1 MENVTLTDLI
11 DASILQKIQDA
22 FAKYTNMAALI
33 TDADGVPVTKGSNFS
48 RFCTELVRK
57 SELGCKKCEAC
68 DREGAVATWK
78 SGRPTVY
85 KCHAGLIDYAAPIML
100 QGRVIGSFIGG
111 QVRVSEIDEEQMRAI
126 ARKYSIDEEEYIKA
140 SRETSII
147 SMNDIERAAQFLAE
161 MSETLSD
168 MAYKNYLALSQSK
181 RLERAARSQ
190 TNFIMSLST
199 EVHQSISR
207 WTDNIKNVFESD
219 DTDKIREIMKKL
231 MIQSKELGAA
241 VSSTVDY
248 MHMVGGD
255 FELSENIY
263 SIKDLADKS
272 VSAFENAVRE
282 KGNTINIDIDKNM
295 PARLCGDSGRIAQV
309 LNKLIENAVRFTW
322 NGQIN
327 VKVACRKGLYADM
340 LIIKV
345 KDNGVGLSPEDLENV
360 RLYLCDS
367 IDSATKNND
376 VLVPGFSIIGFLVRQ
391 LGGTINVNSKMGEG
405 TEFSVQF
412 PQLTVTGE
420 INDEIK
426 S

>member
-11 DASILQKIQDA
+11 DASILQKIQNA
-22 FAKYTNMAALI
+22 FAKYTNMSSLI
-33 TDADGVPVTKGSNFS
+33 TDANGVPVTKGSNFS

-57 SELGCKKCEAC
+57 SELGCKMCEAC
-68 DREGAVATWK
+68 DKNGAVEALK

-85 KCHAGLIDYAAPIML
+85 RCHAGLIDYAAPIML
-100 QGRVIGSFIGG
+100 QGRLIGSFLGG
-111 QVRVSEIDEEQMRAI
+111 QVRVCEIDEEQMRSI
-126 ARKYSIDEEEYIKA
+126 ARKYSIDEEEYIAA

-147 SMNDIERAAQFLAE
+147 PLNDIERAAQFLSE

-168 MAYKNYLALSQSK
+168 MAYKNYLALEQSK

-190 TNFIMSLST
+190 SNFIMSLST
-199 EVHQSISR
+199 DVHQNITK
-207 WTDNIKNVFESD
+207 WTDNIKEALESD
-219 DTDKIREIMKKL
+219 DNDKIRQTMQKL
-231 MIQSKELGAA
+231 SIQSKELGAA
-241 VSSTVDY
+241 VRSTVDY
-248 MHMVGGD
+248 MHMAGGD

-263 SIKDLADKS
+263 SIKDLAEKS
-272 VSAFENAVRE
+272 VSAFENVVRE
-282 KGNTINIDIDKNM
+282 KGNNISINIDKDIPSKF
-295 PARLCGDSGRIAQV
+295 CGDSGRIAQV

-322 NGQIN
+322 NGQITIEIS
-327 VKVACRKGLYADM
+327 CRKGLYADM

-345 KDNGVGLSPEDLENV
+345 ADNGVGLSSDDLESV

-367 IDSATKNND
+367 DDSVTKNND

-391 LGGTINVNSKMGEG
+391 LGGTISIDSEMGKG
-405 TEFSVQF
+405 TEFVIQF

-420 INDEIK
+420 INNEIK